1 MLTQDDY
8 KLYTGESTSFSDE
21 DWSKLVSMSV
31 ARLAGLLCLEGLPTD
46 SKDNLPNDLAM
57 VLANFIYLVLA
68 HRGADSR
75 VISKSVRNF
84 SISYGNSS
92 VSGAF
97 AKLRNNYGDILD
109 KYSNCGSG
117 IDVEHNTRTCCGR
130 L

>member
-21 DWSKLVSMSV
+21 DWSKLVSMSAV
-31 ARLAGLLCLEGLPTD
+31 RLAGLLCLEELPTD
-46 SKDNLPNDLAM
+46 SEGNLPNDLAM

-75 VISKSVRNF
+75 VVSKSVRNF

-117 IDVEHNTRTCCGR
+117 IGVEYNTRTCCGR